1 MFIMKSKYTQTEGRK
16 GIEIEID
23 IRFYLTFFFYF

>member
-1 MFIMKSKYTQTEGRK
+1 MKSKYTQTEGRK

-23 IRFYLTFFFYF
+23 IGFYLTFFSFYF